1 MRSSCVL
8 ALLAGLLAAVPAR
21 ASLQFGANTLLPA
34 HDEEIVVPGYSV
46 PCLADLDADGFA
58 DLLVGEG
65 SGLYPGR
72 VRLYFNEALGA
83 PPSFGDYD
91 YLRLL
96 SGAEIS
102 YPGG

>member
-1 MRSSCVL
+1 MTSSRAL
-8 ALLAGLLAAVPAR
+8 ALLAGLLAAAPAG
-21 ASLQFGANTLLPA
+21 ASLQFGANTVLSA
-34 HDEEIVVPGYSV
+34 HGEEIFVPGHSV
-46 PCLADLDADGFA
+46 PCLADLNTDGFA

-72 VRLYFNEALGA
+72 VRIYSNEALGA

>member
-1 MRSSCVL
+1 MRIT
-8 ALLAGLLAAVPAR
+8 GLLMIAMLLVALPAT
-21 ASLQFGANTLLPA
+21 ASLQFGANVLLPA
-34 HDEEIVVPGYSV
+34 HGEEVYVPGHSV
-46 PCLADLDADGFA
+46 PCLADLNTDGYP

-72 VRLYFNEALGA
+72 VRLYLNEALGA